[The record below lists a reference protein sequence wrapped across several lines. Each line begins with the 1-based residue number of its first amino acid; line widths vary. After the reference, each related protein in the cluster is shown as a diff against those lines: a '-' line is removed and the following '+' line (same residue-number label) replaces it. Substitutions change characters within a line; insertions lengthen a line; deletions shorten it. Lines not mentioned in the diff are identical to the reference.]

1 MIENQNGKRTNFIN
15 LSNHPSSGWSAE
27 QTNAAQKYGKIK
39 DLKFPN
45 VPSDAVGSEI
55 EVIVMET
62 FAKVMSEQPA
72 AVMCAGEPVVCFKL
86 VELFK
91 IAGVTVLA
99 AVTDRVS
106 EEIQNPDGTTT
117 KVSKFCFKG
126 FREF

>member
-1 MIENQNGKRTNFIN
+1 MKNTKIFIN
-15 LSNHPSSGWSAE
+15 LSNHPSSGLSAE
-27 QTNAAQKYGKIK
+27 QTNAAQKYGEIR
-39 DLKFPN
+39 DVKFPN
-45 VPSDAVGSEI
+45 VPSDAFGA
-55 EVIVMET
+55 EVEAIVMET
-62 FAKVMSEQPA
+62 FAKAMAEQPA

-86 VELFK
+86 VEMFK
-91 IAGVTVLA
+91 ASDVTVLA

>member
-1 MIENQNGKRTNFIN
+1 MKKFIN
-15 LSNHPSSGWSAE
+15 LSNHPSSGWSIE
-27 QTNAAQKYGKIK
+27 QTNAAKQYGEIK
-39 DLKFPN
+39 DVKFPN
-45 VPSDAVGSEI
+45 VPSDAFGSELDA
-55 EVIVMET
+55 IVEKT
-62 FAKVMSEQPA
+62 FAEAMAEHSA

-91 IAGVTVLA
+91 ISGIPVFA